1 MQLFNQFLLF
11 GDFVNPFLV
20 AWMEFER
27 FSQSG
32 VFLMLYRIETLCL
45 TLDNFPIPTPREDEF
60 TRTHVFALNVVGPG
74 LHDLNYLESFE
85 VQEN

>member
-1 MQLFNQFLLF
+1 
-11 GDFVNPFLV
+11 
-20 AWMEFER
+20 
-27 FSQSG
+27 
-32 VFLMLYRIETLCL
+32 MLYRIETFCL